1 MSKFSMLQISL
12 TTFNN
17 FVGRGGGRGGFNNS
31 YNQGPPAEVVGN
43 IFFYSFD
50 LVHVVKIT
58 FKTDQSSVLF
68 KVHVKVKW
76 SVN

>member
-12 TTFNN
+12 TTLNN

-43 IFFYSFD
+43 ILLYF
-50 LVHVVKIT
+50 I
-58 FKTDQSSVLF
+58 LF
-68 KVHVKVKW
+68 
-76 SVN
+76 STCY